1 MNTQAKFSSV
11 ITSSHLER
19 GQHLIRFLVGTGGNG
34 VAGVAVRVNDRVS
47 SLPADDDG
55 PFPPRRAVQ
64 LLHVTLLRHGGVGVT
79 GDHGRDCTEEVCVWG
94 GGMECAMMERR
105 RRQRRCGRQVTMAM
119 VRRLMRGTSG
129 GGGDGGGVVGG
140 VME

>member
-1 MNTQAKFSSV
+1 MTLSA
-11 ITSSHLER
+11 SHLEG

-55 PFPPRRAVQ
+55 PFSPRRTVE

-79 GDHGRDCTEEVCVWG
+79 GDHGRDWVGERERDGVYDDGKTAKTKR
-94 GGMECAMMERR
+94 GMEEA
-105 RRQRRCGRQVTMAM
+105 GNN
-119 VRRLMRGTSG
+119 
-129 GGGDGGGVVGG
+129 GDGSQVNEGGRREAGAAAG
-140 VME
+140 R

>member
-1 MNTQAKFSSV
+1 MNTQARFSSV

-34 VAGVAVRVNDRVS
+34 VPGVAVRVNDRVS

-79 GDHGRDCTEEVCVWG
+79 GDHGRDCTQE
-94 GGMECAMMERR
+94 
-105 RRQRRCGRQVTMAM
+105 
-119 VRRLMRGTSG
+119 G
-129 GGGDGGGVVGG
+129 GGGGGVEWSV
-140 VME
+140 